1 MTGFGIPELDRQ
13 LDQLLESAS
22 KLTDMQARVAEIHG
36 QGEAIDGKVLVETD
50 NAGRLVKVELDPRV
64 MRLPSTELAEAFLAA
79 AQQASDDVA
88 RQSSELMNEFMP
100 AQAPSI
106 DKLLRTDY
114 SGLRDDAAEAIKRI
128 SQSTN
133 PIAEL
138 KEQLGR
144 LTPGATPKPPT
155 SDSTP

>member
-1 MTGFGIPELDRQ
+1 MDRQ

-36 QGEAIDGKVLVETD
+36 QGEAVDGKVRVEAD

-88 RQSSELMNEFMP
+88 RQSSGLMNEFMP
-100 AQAPSI
+100 AQAPNI

-144 LTPGATPKPPT
+144 LTPGGTPKPPA
-155 SDSTP
+155 SESTP